1 MDRDEHGIGPSWTP
15 WPTRRGPE
23 SDFLDWN
30 LWGSWPRLF
39 RRAGEPTV
47 DMYETDN
54 EVVVE
59 ADVPGYDPNKI
70 SVKVTSQ
77 AVTMRGRLESKSDQ
91 NREGYFVREREYGE
105 FTRTVRFPAEVRA
118 ESATAKYRDGVLRV
132 TAPKIKEDS
141 GDSRDLAIERE

>member
-1 MDRDEHGIGPSWTP
+1 MDRDDHGIGPSWTP
-15 WPTRRGPE
+15 WPARRGPE

-39 RRAGEPTV
+39 RRGGEPTV

-59 ADVPGYDPNKI
+59 ADVPGYDPNQI
-70 SVKVTSQ
+70 SIKVTPQ
-77 AVTMRGRLESKSDQ
+77 AVTMKGRLESDRNQ
-91 NREGYFVREREYGE
+91 NKEGYFVREREFGE

-118 ESATAKYRDGVLRV
+118 ESATAKYHDGVLRI
-132 TAPKIKEDS
+132 TASKIKDTQ
-141 GDSRDLAIERE
+141 GDSRDLPIQRE